1 MRTKTKKVT
10 RTTAPAKTV
19 RYGRLKNLGNF
30 ENERI
35 EIEVEVMKGE
45 TTAQAFARAKGEAD
59 YLLGL
64 ASTPEGIL
72 ELAEKALKAARRR
85 EKSKGA
91 MTPGGYDPD
100 YDDDSSIPY

>member
-1 MRTKTKKVT
+1 MKTKTK
-10 RTTAPAKTV
+10 AKAKSNAVTV

-45 TTAQAFARAKGEAD
+45 TTAQAFARAKSEAD

-64 ASTPEGIL
+64 ATTPDGIL
-72 ELAEKALKAARRR
+72 DLAEKALKAARVAAR
-85 EKSKGA
+85 KKGA
-91 MTPGGYDPD
+91 TSGGYDPD
-100 YDDDSSIPY
+100 NDKDYDFPFPS